1 MNERKITA
9 LRKQRGRLYCV
20 TLSDGEEVLLD
31 SKTLDD
37 NGVGVGTVLSASAW
51 EQLCQLCEQNRAR
64 EKALWL
70 LSRRDY
76 SVRELTAKLWET
88 ADREVAATTATR
100 LEEVGLVNDER
111 YAERLAR
118 EYCLVRR
125 YPMRR
130 AEQKMREK
138 GLSRDWIEAA
148 FEQLEIDDV
157 QLALAHLE
165 KLCYTD
171 TDDAETQR
179 KLRDKLVR
187 YGFSYETVR
196 TAIRIAEEN
205 AS

>member
-20 TLSDGEEVLLD
+20 TLADGEEVTLD

-37 NGVGVGTVLSASAW
+37 NGVGVGTVLTETAW
-51 EQLCQLCEQNRAR
+51 EQLCDLCEQNRAR

-76 SVRELTAKLWET
+76 SVREMTGKLRET
-88 ADREVAATTATR
+88 ADREVAAAVSAR
-100 LEEVGLVNDER
+100 LEEVGLINDER
-111 YAERLAR
+111 YAERLVR
-118 EYCLVRR
+118 EYCLVRQ

-138 GLSRDWIEAA
+138 GLSREWIEAA
-148 FEQLEIDDV
+148 FETCEIDDV

-171 TDDAETQR
+171 TDNEETRR